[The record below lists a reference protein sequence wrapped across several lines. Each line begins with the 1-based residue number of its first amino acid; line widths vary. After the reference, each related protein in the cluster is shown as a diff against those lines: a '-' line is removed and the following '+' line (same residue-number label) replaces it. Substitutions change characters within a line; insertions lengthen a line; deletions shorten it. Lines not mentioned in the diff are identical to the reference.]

1 MTEER
6 ETDRPAE
13 TETQA
18 ELPRVIVQ
26 KRKRPSGVWLVPIV
40 AALIGLWLGVRAI
53 LEQGPSITITFVRAG
68 GLEPGKTQI
77 KFKELV
83 IGKVDTITFADDL
96 SHVVVKVDMVS
107 GTERFLNKGAQ
118 FWIVRPR
125 IGARGVSGLDT
136 LISGAYIG
144 VSIGDSMGDGP
155 PMEAFKGLEA
165 PPPNPDNRPGLRVIL
180 QADSLGSLNNG
191 SPVYFRDVKVGEIE
205 SHTLAADNK
214 SVNVAA
220 FIWTPYNELVRENTK
235 FWNVSGISVAMGAEG
250 FKVRTSS
257 LETVVA
263 GGVAFEIPDTEK
275 PAKRVRAG
283 ARFKLYDDQEAVH
296 KDIPRD
302 LELTYIAYF
311 DDPVRGL
318 HIGAPVALK
327 GIQIGTVT
335 SVKMEYEPRTKSIRT
350 PVMLELDPENI
361 IGVGGGTRNQVR
373 EIVTTLVEQGL
384 RAQLQTGSFL
394 TGELFVELGFHPEA
408 PPKLLGASELPELPT
423 IPSRLRAI
431 TDRAERIMAKIENLP
446 LHQLV
451 ESAIG
456 VTEDA
461 RGLLKRVDP
470 MTTNLERTLANA
482 DKTMASIQSMIAPN
496 SVMRYDL
503 GTALEEAA
511 TAMRS
516 IRILASYLERHP
528 DALIYGKFRT
538 GGR

>member
-1 MTEER
+1 M
-6 ETDRPAE
+6 
-13 TETQA
+13 
-18 ELPRVIVQ
+18 VIVQ
-26 KRKRPSGVWLVPIV
+26 ERKRPSGVWLVPIV

-53 LEQGPSITITFVRAG
+53 LEQGPSITITFVGAG

-83 IGKVDTITFADDL
+83 LGKVDTITLADDL
-96 SHVVVKVDMVS
+96 SHVVVKADMVS
-107 GTERFLNKGAQ
+107 GTERFLNKGTQ

-125 IGARGVSGLDT
+125 IGARGISGLDT

-144 VSIGDSMGDGP
+144 VSIGDSIGDGP
-155 PMEAFKGLEA
+155 PVESFTGLET

-180 QADSLGSLNNG
+180 QADSLGALNNG

-205 SHTLAADNK
+205 AHTLAADNK

-220 FIWTPYNELVRENTK
+220 FIWTPYNVLVRENTK

-257 LETVVA
+257 LEAMVA
-263 GGVAFEIPDTEK
+263 GGVAFEIPDSEK

-283 ARFKLYDDQEAVH
+283 ARFKLYDDHEAVQ
-296 KDIPRD
+296 KDSPQD

-335 SVKMEYEPRTKSIRT
+335 SVKMEYEPHTKSIRT

-470 MTTNLERTLANA
+470 MATDMETTLSNAN
-482 DKTMASIQSMIAPN
+482 KTMASIQSMIAPN